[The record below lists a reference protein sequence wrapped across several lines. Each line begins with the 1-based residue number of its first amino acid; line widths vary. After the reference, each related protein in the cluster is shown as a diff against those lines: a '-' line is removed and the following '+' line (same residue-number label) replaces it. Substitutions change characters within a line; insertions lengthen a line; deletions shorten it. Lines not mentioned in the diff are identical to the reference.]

1 MEAFNGSNNSAICE
15 YTPGSPL
22 PTWMTGLQTIFLIL
36 VFIASLIL
44 NVSFTAIV
52 IVRKTLHQEDIM
64 LNLVLTV
71 TNICF
76 TALSNIPNIASVLNG
91 GWPLGKVFC
100 YVDGTVLYF
109 LALSRHAFLLAITV
123 DRFGLVM
130 YPFSFP
136 RHRSKTAAVILV
148 VGVLYSA
155 AVAIVF
161 NANIVGCYNFDQNNQ
176 LCLLEL
182 DCGDIWWCYSFN
194 VIVGTIISSFGVVIP
209 FILTAIMFYK
219 AKKLRTVVACGM
231 IDRVE
236 IGGPGSTEIRSPD
249 TRAMMTVALLFGS
262 IVGLTTPFLAF
273 QTAKLMLQF
282 DTLAAS
288 LVEILVGDLYAL
300 VPIADALVV
309 WRNRD
314 VKECAMA
321 ACRRMRQVLQNHAFG
336 NNY

>member
-1 MEAFNGSNNSAICE
+1 MEAFNGSNICE

-22 PTWMTGLQTIFLIL
+22 PTWMAALQTIFLVS
-36 VFIASLIL
+36 VFIVSLIL

-52 IVRKTLHQEDIM
+52 IVHKTLHQEDIM

-76 TALSNIPNIASVLNG
+76 SALSNIPNIASVLNG
-91 GWPLGKVFC
+91 GWPLGKVVC
-100 YVDGTVLYF
+100 YVDGTVIYF
-109 LALSRHAFLLAITV
+109 LALSTHAFLLAITV

-136 RHRSKTAAVILV
+136 RHRSKTAAFILL

-155 AVAIVF
+155 AVSLVF
-161 NANIVGCYNFDQNNQ
+161 NANVVGCYNFDQNSQ
-176 LCLLEL
+176 LCLFKV

-194 VIVGTIISSFGVVIP
+194 ALSGFMVSSFGVAIP

-219 AKKLRTVVACGM
+219 AKKLRTAVACGM

-236 IGGPGSTEIRSPD
+236 IGGPGPTEIRSPD
-249 TRAMMTVALLFGS
+249 TRAVVTVALLFGS
-262 IVGLTTPFLAF
+262 IVGLTTPFLAL
-273 QTAKLMLQF
+273 QIAKIKLQF
-282 DTLAAS
+282 DTS
-288 LVEILVGDLYAL
+288 VVEILIGDLYAL

>member
-1 MEAFNGSNNSAICE
+1 MEAFNGSNNSDICE

-22 PTWMTGLQTIFLIL
+22 PTWMAALQTIFLVS
-36 VFIASLIL
+36 VFIVSLIL

-52 IVRKTLHQEDIM
+52 IVHKALHQEDIM

-76 TALSNIPNIASVLNG
+76 SALSNIPNIASVVNG

-100 YVDGTVLYF
+100 YVDGTMNFF
-109 LALSRHAFLLAITV
+109 LAISRHAFLLAITM

-130 YPFSFP
+130 YPFSFR
-136 RHRSKTAAVILV
+136 RHRSKTAAVILL

-155 AVAIVF
+155 AVSIVF
-161 NANIVGCYNFDQNNQ
+161 NANVVGCYNFDQNGQ
-176 LCLLEL
+176 LCLFKV
-182 DCGDIWWCYSFN
+182 DCSDIWWCYSFN
-194 VIVGTIISSFGVVIP
+194 VLAWFVVYFFGVVVP

-219 AKKLRTVVACGM
+219 AQKIRTAVACGM

-236 IGGPGSTEIRSPD
+236 IGGPGPTEIRSPD
-249 TRAMMTVALLFGS
+249 TRAVMTVALLFGS
-262 IVGLTTPFLAF
+262 IAGLTTPYLALLF
-273 QTAKLMLQF
+273 AKITLPF
-282 DTLAAS
+282 DTS
-288 LVEILVGDLYAL
+288 VVEILIGDLYTL

-314 VKECAMA
+314 VKECAIA

>member
-1 MEAFNGSNNSAICE
+1 MEAFNGSNNSDVCE
-15 YTPGSPL
+15 YTPGLPL
-22 PTWMTGLQTIFLIL
+22 PTWMTALQTIFLVS
-36 VFIASLIL
+36 VFIVSLIL

-52 IVRKTLHQEDIM
+52 IVHKTLHQEDIM

-76 TALSNIPNIASVLNG
+76 STLSNIPNIASVLNG

-100 YVDGTVLYF
+100 YVDGTMNFF
-109 LALSRHAFLLAITV
+109 LAISRHAFLLAITV
-123 DRFGLVM
+123 DRFGLVV
-130 YPFSFP
+130 YPFSFR
-136 RHRSKTAAVILV
+136 RHRSKTAAVILL

-155 AVAIVF
+155 AVSIVF
-161 NANIVGCYNFDQNNQ
+161 NAKVVGCYNFDQNGQ
-176 LCLLEL
+176 LCIFKI

-194 VIVGTIISSFGVVIP
+194 VLAWFMVCFFGVVVP

-219 AKKLRTVVACGM
+219 AQKISTTVACGM

-236 IGGPGSTEIRSPD
+236 IGGPGPTEIRSPD
-249 TRAMMTVALLFGS
+249 TRAVMTVALLFGS
-262 IVGLTTPFLAF
+262 IAGLTTPFLAL
-273 QTAKLMLQF
+273 QIAKIIHVLQF
-282 DTLAAS
+282 DTS
-288 LVEILVGDLYAL
+288 VVEILIGDLYAL

-314 VKECAMA
+314 VKECAIA